1 MNHFSNLMCCGDDA
15 VEDAHEM
22 ELLKDVNGEALPNLD
37 ETIHWK
43 VVDSSVQESATQHEN
58 DASDSSFVFDGEN
71 PAWLISEPFVFVGSA
86 HEKLTDEELKEKSE
100 EDERY
105 YDDSGHIS
113 STSDLTS
120 GDSIF
125 VSSVSSAEYEI
136 NTMIQSPTDP
146 VGKVRTTYVRSLR
159 VNLTKFHGRLV
170 SAPALHHRKVGSAA

>member
-22 ELLKDVNGEALPNLD
+22 ELLKDVNGDALTNLD

-43 VVDSSVQESATQHEN
+43 VVDSSVQDSSTQQEH

-71 PAWLISEPFVFVGSA
+71 PVWLISEPFVYIDA
-86 HEKLTDEELKEKSE
+86 DRDKLTDEGQKEKSD

-120 GDSIF
+120 GDSIY
-125 VSSVSSAEYEI
+125 VSSSSSVEYEL
-136 NTMIQSPTDP
+136 NAMIQSPTDP
-146 VGKVRTTYVRSLR
+146 VGKVIRIVCTV
-159 VNLTKFHGRLV
+159 H
-170 SAPALHHRKVGSAA
+170 P